1 MIELAAALEAS
12 AFATALRQSA
22 WVYPLVN
29 AGHILG
35 LALLIGAVVP
45 MDVAVLRRGAV
56 GAIAG
61 LRTYAVA
68 GFALAVICGAMLF
81 SVQATEY
88 IQSPWFLGKLA
99 LVALASINA
108 LLHLSGVS
116 KTTPQRFAGASLL
129 LWISALVAGRM
140 IAYS

>member
-12 AFATALRQSA
+12 AFATALRQST

-45 MDVAVLRRGAV
+45 MDVAVLRRGVV
-56 GAIAG
+56 GALAG
-61 LRTYAVA
+61 LRAYAVA
-68 GFALAVICGAMLF
+68 GFGLAVICGAMLF
-81 SVQATEY
+81 SVQATDY

-99 LVALASINA
+99 LVSLASINA
-108 LLHLSGVS
+108 LLHLCGVS
-116 KTTPQRFAGASLL
+116 KTTPRRFAGASLL
-129 LWISALVAGRM
+129 LWIGALIAGRM